1 MIPAPA
7 AAAKNT
13 NIATARYKSEKAS
26 VKNGGFFFLVILRDT
41 SPEEAPFKHLAS
53 WEKEQILK
61 GPGFCAYQP
70 RQAGIRS
77 VSLIAVLFA
86 ASCQRCQVTA
96 LIPAAFGYFCPYKSN
111 VKLRCFAPERS
122 EG

>member
-1 MIPAPA
+1 MSRRISKMFRRSAPQHD
-7 AAAKNT
+7 
-13 NIATARYKSEKAS
+13 IFS
-26 VKNGGFFFLVILRDT
+26 VILRDT
-41 SPEEAPFKHLAS
+41 SPEEAPFKQIAS

-77 VSLIAVLFA
+77 VSFIAVLFA

-96 LIPAAFGYFCPYKSN
+96 PDMPAQPG
-111 VKLRCFAPERS
+111 R
-122 EG
+122 